1 MQFIHRQSRGCSR
14 ESEAQVENGAWM
26 QQRESA
32 LTSIIVYGA
41 EASGSIAVEAAL
53 ALLDVP
59 YVLVEGATWAEES
72 ARERVAPQNPM
83 RQVPTLVLPGG
94 EVVTESAAI
103 LIHLAE
109 AYPEAQLAPAA
120 SDPTRRQFLRWMV
133 YVSSAIYSLHWIKP
147 DVRRI
152 GAPLELRDAVVDA
165 VHDRIAFCW
174 SNMDAQLQPQRYLLG
189 DKLTV
194 LDLYVTVVSRFGP
207 WRSRFYEV
215 APKMASIVRRVDK
228 EPRLAE
234 FWAKRF
240 PFEEGW
246 E

>member
-1 MQFIHRQSRGCSR
+1 MLS
-14 ESEAQVENGAWM
+14 
-26 QQRESA
+26 
-32 LTSIIVYGA
+32 SITLYGA

-53 ALLDVP
+53 TLLNIP
-59 YVLVEGATWAEES
+59 FTLIEGATWAEES
-72 ARERVAPQNPM
+72 ARERVAAQNPM
-83 RQVPTLVLPGG
+83 RQIPTLVLPGG

-103 LIHLAE
+103 LIYLAE
-109 AYPEAQLAPAA
+109 AYPEAQLAPATN
-120 SDPTRRQFLRWMV
+120 DPLRRQFLRWMV

-152 GAPLELRDAVVDA
+152 GAPIELRDAVVGA

-174 SNMDAQLQPQRYLLG
+174 RNMDTQLQPRRYLLG

-207 WRSRFYEV
+207 WRARFYEV
-215 APKMASIVRRVDK
+215 APKLAPIVRRVDQ